1 MQTIDCEPHRMSE
14 PVPVLDIFVSGLG
27 EVEDL
32 GGGVFRFTFFAKH
45 HGPSGEEQIVV
56 AKLVAPCEAVPPA
69 LIMAAKAVGY
79 RLATAWYSPGKE
91 LN

>member
-1 MQTIDCEPHRMSE
+1 MIE
-14 PVPVLDIFVSGLG
+14 PVPVMDVFVSGLG

-32 GGGVFRFTFFAKH
+32 GGGCFRFTFFAKR
-45 HGPSGEEQIVV
+45 HGANGEELIAV

-79 RLATAWYSPGKE
+79 RLATAWYSPRQG